1 MTARDFMPADKAV
14 AVEQF
19 NTGRKKGCIVRWDF
33 ETVFNQIP
41 AKKKAKRSAVKPMA
55 DQQEKS
61 AQVDSGLVSFSVKVY
76 PELPTADQVINDIQ
90 EDLKV
95 RYAGIPQPEID
106 MEEYRKTIEE
116 LHTR

>member
-19 NTGRKKGCIVRWDF
+19 NAGRKKGCIVRWDF

-55 DQQEKS
+55 DQQET

-76 PELPTADQVINDIQ
+76 PELPTVDQVISDIQ

-95 RYAGIPQPEID
+95 RYAGITQPEID
-106 MEEYRKTIEE
+106 MEVYRKAIEE

>member
-1 MTARDFMPADKAV
+1 M
-14 AVEQF
+14 
-19 NTGRKKGCIVRWDF
+19 
-33 ETVFNQIP
+33 
-41 AKKKAKRSAVKPMA
+41 KPMA

-76 PELPTADQVINDIQ
+76 PELPTADQVIKDIQ

-95 RYAGIPQPEID
+95 RYAGNPQPGID
-106 MEEYRKTIEE
+106 LEEYRKAIEE